1 MCRFKLY
8 QRRNSF
14 KTIFKKLEK
23 LFAANSTILG
33 IKNKTQAS
41 ISKNGFYL
49 KNFFVIINDINHI
62 VILDTPFIDMISPY
76 KTSHESITSKFNGS
90 KLVFP
95 FLEKLKL

>member
-23 LFAANSTILG
+23 LFATNSTILG

-41 ISKNGFYL
+41 ISNNGFY
-49 KNFFVIINDINHI
+49 INHI